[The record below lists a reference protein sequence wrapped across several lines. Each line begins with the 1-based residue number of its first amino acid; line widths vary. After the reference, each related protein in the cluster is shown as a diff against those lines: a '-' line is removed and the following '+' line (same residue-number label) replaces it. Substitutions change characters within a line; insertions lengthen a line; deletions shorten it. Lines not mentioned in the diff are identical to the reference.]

1 MRLIKL
7 LKLLKE
13 DEYIVLTK
21 RNNEIIDSDWS
32 NDYKLLKRYK
42 KHRKLKVVNFYYNV
56 NYLIV
61 EVKWQKIY

>member
-61 EVKWQKIY
+61 EVK